1 MNQQTRSTPSTAA
14 SDVDPLEARALVA
27 SGAVLVD
34 VREPG
39 EWRAG
44 HADAA
49 MHVPLGSLA
58 TSYGALPHDRRLVV
72 VCRSG
77 NRSAKATRALRAAG
91 FDAVNLAGGMSA
103 WLSAGLPVV
112 DDRGARGAVA

>member
-1 MNQQTRSTPSTAA
+1 MNQQTRSTATTAA
-14 SDVDPLEARALVA
+14 TDVGPIEAHALVA
-27 SGAVLVD
+27 AGAVLVD

-39 EWRAG
+39 EWMAG
-44 HADAA
+44 HADGAV
-49 MHVPLGSLA
+49 HVPLGSLA
-58 TSYGALPHDRRLVV
+58 SSYHALPGDRRLVV

-77 NRSAKATRALRAAG
+77 NRSAKATQALRAAG